1 MGLIS
6 SRSFAS
12 LLLCIAVQSVKKYFM
27 IPTPKKFESGRIRT
41 HDVGTGQFL
50 RDITRN
56 SPLTKYPKFDGDT
69 ANHRG
74 ATVRWVR
81 HGSYVY
87 DTFYGKTLKASV
99 RFELP
104 TFEYVPDG
112 PDFAGRW
119 FLPTCAKTT
128 ALTA

>member
-1 MGLIS
+1 MSLIS
-6 SRSFAS
+6 SISFAS
-12 LLLCIAVQSVKKYFM
+12 LLLCIAVQLVKKYFM
-27 IPTPKKFESGRIRT
+27 IPTPKKFEFGRIRT
-41 HDVGTGQFL
+41 HVAGTGQFL

-56 SPLTKYPKFDGDT
+56 SPLTKYPKFGGGT

-74 ATVRWVR
+74 ATGRWVR
-81 HGSYVY
+81 LGSSIY
-87 DTFYGKTLKASV
+87 DIIYGKTLKASV

-104 TFEYVPDG
+104 TFEYVPEG

>member
-1 MGLIS
+1 MMGLIS
-6 SRSFAS
+6 SISFAS

-74 ATVRWVR
+74 ATVR
-81 HGSYVY
+81 
-87 DTFYGKTLKASV
+87 
-99 RFELP
+99 
-104 TFEYVPDG
+104 
-112 PDFAGRW
+112 
-119 FLPTCAKTT
+119 
-128 ALTA
+128 